1 MLCHAVDPLSHL
13 LALLKPRSCITAGG
27 DRGLGLDDLAGR
39 IKCDAAI
46 RGDCWLAMA
55 DAAPVHLRTGD
66 CLVRP
71 SGRFATKSSSPGHPD
86 RSGQVVT

>member
-1 MLCHAVDPLSHL
+1 MA
-13 LALLKPRSCITAGG
+13 LKPRSCITARG

-55 DAAPVHLRTGD
+55 DAAPVHLRTGN

>member
-1 MLCHAVDPLSHL
+1 MA
-13 LALLKPRSCITAGG
+13 LKPRSCITARG

-39 IKCDAAI
+39 IKCDAVI

-55 DAAPVHLRTGD
+55 DAAPVHLRTGN